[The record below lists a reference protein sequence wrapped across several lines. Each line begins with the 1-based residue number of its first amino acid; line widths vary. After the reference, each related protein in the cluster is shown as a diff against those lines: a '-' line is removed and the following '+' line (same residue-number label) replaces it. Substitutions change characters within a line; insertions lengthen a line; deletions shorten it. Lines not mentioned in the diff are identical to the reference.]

1 MYFKLILKYSVINT
15 KNKSKEMLI
24 VHELQPKKWV
34 FDSGGWTKDNIDFY
48 NLRVSTFYKRMMSCL
63 NWWLFIKN

>member
-1 MYFKLILKYSVINT
+1 MSNGNQQVHKKMYFKLILKYSVINT

-34 FDSGGWTKDNIDFY
+34 FYSGGWTKDNTDF
-48 NLRVSTFYKRMMSCL
+48 
-63 NWWLFIKN
+63 